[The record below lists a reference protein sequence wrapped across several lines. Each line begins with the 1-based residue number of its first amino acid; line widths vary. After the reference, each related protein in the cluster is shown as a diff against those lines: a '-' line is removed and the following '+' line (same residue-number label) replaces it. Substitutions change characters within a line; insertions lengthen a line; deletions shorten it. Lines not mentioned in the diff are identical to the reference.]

1 VRILIPLVGSRGDV
15 QPGVALGLELERRG
29 HTVVVGAPPNFV
41 DFVGRAGLKARQ
53 FGPDV
58 HAVGDLPR
66 KVGSFLMASRALTET
81 SMRNCAVAKP
91 DRLITYVLRTLL
103 AVGVVALAGAV
114 ATHAIG
120 GRFGAAT
127 YVVVYLAW
135 ALSEA
140 RITVGTPSQ
149 SAAENRTLVPY
160 AAARVTTALTAA
172 YSEPVVSVDVGIVL
186 AGVFLAGVT
195 LRAWAIRELGARY
208 SHRVVRISESGLVCS
223 GPYRVLRHPAYAGM
237 LLANI
242 GFVSYFASPASIVA
256 LTLLAAT
263 ILWRIRVEEA
273 VLVRSPGYR
282 EFASTRRRFVPGV
295 W

>member
-1 VRILIPLVGSRGDV
+1 
-15 QPGVALGLELERRG
+15 
-29 HTVVVGAPPNFV
+29 
-41 DFVGRAGLKARQ
+41 
-53 FGPDV
+53 
-58 HAVGDLPR
+58 
-66 KVGSFLMASRALTET
+66 MA
-81 SMRNCAVAKP
+81 
-91 DRLITYVLRTLL
+91 DRLTTYVLRTLL
-103 AVGVVALAGAV
+103 ALTIVALAGAV
-114 ATHAIG
+114 AAQDNG
-120 GRFGAAT
+120 GRVAAAT
-127 YVVVYLAW
+127 YVVAYLVW
-135 ALSEA
+135 LLSEA
-140 RITVGTPSQ
+140 RITVGAPSQ

-172 YSEPVVSVDVGIVL
+172 YSEPVVSVEVSIVL

-256 LTLLAAT
+256 LILLAAA
-263 ILWRIRVEEA
+263 IHWRIRVEED
-273 VLVRSPGYR
+273 VLIRSPEYR